1 MSSKSTASTAAQ
13 ADEGCPECGGPVYY
27 EPMCTNGTADQ
38 VTSGT
43 ACVDCSWYE
52 LDEPSTPDVPD
63 EGCPECG
70 GPVYYEPMC
79 TNGTADQVTSGTACV
94 DCSWYELDEPS
105 TPDVPEEGVIR
116 EGAIDLGNK
125 GETRTSHPNYD
136 ADRNVYVD
144 PGGCPECSADLEICL
159 IGNRQAAYSIQPEF
173 RAMAEICTEYG
184 DGDDECSHRAP

>member
-27 EPMCTNGTADQ
+27 EPMCTSGTADQ

-43 ACVDCSWYE
+43 ACGLQLVRTRRAINAGRSRRGRD
-52 LDEPSTPDVPD
+52 P
-63 EGCPECG
+63 
-70 GPVYYEPMC
+70 
-79 TNGTADQVTSGTACV
+79 
-94 DCSWYELDEPS
+94 
-105 TPDVPEEGVIR
+105 R
-116 EGAIDLGNK
+116 GAIDLGNK

-184 DGDDECSHRAP
+184 DGDDECSHRAPDRQQPLFSAAKIHRTRSRPFSTTPQADSSCAVTGCCPPEFVAPDG